1 MNKKELRIKVKNL
14 LDEKSEYISNNH
26 EKLSLNLV
34 HLIQDIVSTK
44 FNGCDLTIGGYSPI
58 QKEPIWFRSFK
69 GTEGN
74 FSLVHMHEEIKLS
87 FHPIE
92 FEELVAKKEKLSL
105 SEKLLEKKVSPDLI
119 LIPGLAFTRK
129 LERLGRGK
137 AYYDS
142 FLKSY
147 KGIKIGLFFD
157 LQEVEDVYSENH
169 DEKLDYIVTN
179 KEIIRGI

>member
-1 MNKKELRIKVKNL
+1 MSKKELRIKVKKL
-14 LDEKSEYISNNH
+14 LDEKSEYISSNH

-44 FNGCDLTIGGYSPI
+44 FNGCDVNIGAYSPI
-58 QKEPIWFRSFK
+58 QKEPLWFSSFK

-74 FSLVHMHEEIKLS
+74 FSLVHMHEEIRLS
-87 FHPIE
+87 FHPVK
-92 FEELVAKKEKLSL
+92 FEELIAKKEKLSL

-142 FLKSY
+142 FLKNY
-147 KGIKIGLFFD
+147 KGIKIGLFIV
-157 LQEVEDVYSENH
+157 LQEV
-169 DEKLDYIVTN
+169 
-179 KEIIRGI
+179 